1 MRPVTHLA
9 RLGVWAWLIAVFAP
23 CVSRAETAFSVESQ
37 NFLITAPTA
46 ELAQECLESAETY
59 RQEIAKCWLGEE
71 LPPSVGRTVIRLKLS
86 DTEDEALSLLADSRE
101 RLSHCVWLTA
111 SLSGMRTALA
121 HELAHVVLATR
132 YPGEVPA
139 WVHEGIAGSY
149 DGPKRQ
155 ATRNGILAWFSR
167 TNNWPQLERLLQA
180 AGISRQDMASYS
192 AAVSLSEF
200 LLTRGDRSRL
210 VEFALAGHEQG
221 WDAALQRHYQIQ
233 DVAQLQEMWQPWVT
247 AQIRKAN
254 ASERIAAL
262 GTIHAQAR
270 LPQPAVRE

>member
-1 MRPVTHLA
+1 MRPIAHHA
-9 RLGVWAWLIAVFAP
+9 RLEVWALLIALSALGTAE
-23 CVSRAETAFSVESQ
+23 AETAFTVESQ

-46 ELAQECLESAETY
+46 ELAQECLDSAETY
-59 RQEIAKCWLGEE
+59 RREIAQCWLGEE

-86 DTEDEALSLLADSRE
+86 DREDEALSLLADSRE

-139 WVHEGIAGSY
+139 WVHEGIAGRY
-149 DGPKRQ
+149 DGPERQ

-200 LLTRGDRSRL
+200 LLVRGDRSRL
-210 VEFALAGHEQG
+210 VEFALAGRGQG

-233 DVAQLQEMWQPWVT
+233 DVAQLQALWQSWAAT
-247 AQIRKAN
+247 QIRQAHP
-254 ASERIAAL
+254 SERIAARDKVNAL
-262 GTIHAQAR
+262 G
-270 LPQPAVRE
+270 LPPAVRE